1 MKMASKINRSQ
12 NEDVASDIS
21 AVRKT
26 KRNKRLMIKLNL
38 PSQISSNY
46 VKMFKGF
53 GHLLSL
59 KYSFSKETPEETTA
73 RTVCNTNRMTLT

>member
-26 KRNKRLMIKLNL
+26 KRNKILMIKLNL
-38 PSQISSNY
+38 PSQISSNLN

-53 GHLLSL
+53 GHLLSF

-73 RTVCNTNRMTLT
+73 RTV

>member
-38 PSQISSNY
+38 PSPISSNLN
-46 VKMFKGF
+46 VKMLKVF

-59 KYSFSKETPEETTA
+59 KCSFSKETPEETTA
-73 RTVCNTNRMTLT
+73 RTV

>member
-38 PSQISSNY
+38 PSQISSNLN
-46 VKMFKGF
+46 VKMLKVF

-59 KYSFSKETPEETTA
+59 K
-73 RTVCNTNRMTLT
+73 

>member
-12 NEDVASDIS
+12 NEEVASDIS

-26 KRNKRLMIKLNL
+26 KRNKRLMMKLNL
-38 PSQISSNY
+38 SSQISSNLN
-46 VKMFKGF
+46 VKMLKGF

-73 RTVCNTNRMTLT
+73 RTI